1 MENLVVYTNV
11 DSKIASAKALASLL
25 NVPFSEVIDENK
37 TILNLKE
44 DGLYLES
51 NNNSIKG
58 DFSKLYRRIKQDNL
72 SKELVVKA
80 AKIKGQKD
88 VVVLDATAGLGEDS
102 FLLAAYGFKVKLYE
116 RDKVIAALLK
126 DSLDRASVEFP
137 EIISRMEVFEEDS
150 ISAMKNLSFR
160 PDVVFLDP
168 MFPQRSKDAA
178 VKKKFQLI
186 HLLEKP
192 CEDEVDLI
200 EAAKNTGAKKIIIK
214 RPLKSE
220 YLGGVKPSYS
230 YEGKAIRYD
239 CIVL

>member
-1 MENLVVYTNV
+1 MENLIVYTNV

-51 NNNSIKG
+51 NNNSLKG
-58 DFSKLYRRIKQDNL
+58 DLSKLYRRIKQDNL
-72 SKELVVKA
+72 SKELIVKA

-88 VVVLDATAGLGEDS
+88 VLVLDATAGLGEDS

-116 RDKVIAALLK
+116 RDRAIAALLK
-126 DSLDRASVEFP
+126 DSLARASAEFP
-137 EIISRMEVFEEDS
+137 EIISRMEVFEDDS
-150 ISAMKNLSFR
+150 ILAMKDLSYK

-192 CEDEVDLI
+192 CDDEMELL
-200 EAAKNTGAKKIIIK
+200 EAAKKTGAKKIIIK
-214 RPLKSE
+214 RPVKSE
-220 YLGGVKPSYS
+220 YLAGVKPSYS
-230 YEGKAIRYD
+230 YVGKAIRYD